1 MLPLELALIDRIREF
16 LMELGLGFAFI
27 GSQYPLKVSTKE
39 YRLDLLFYHVKLH
52 CYVIIDLKM
61 EEFEPEF
68 SGKMNF
74 YIAAVDSLLRSPQ
87 DQPTIGIILC
97 KSKDKTIVEFALQ
110 EMQKPMG
117 VSTYQLPK
125 HLQENLPTIEQL
137 EAELE
142 TLIRNDDD

>member
-1 MLPLELALIDRIREF
+1 MKQ
-16 LMELGLGFAFI
+16 
-27 GSQYPLKVSTKE
+27 STSYLK
-39 YRLDLLFYHVKLH
+39 
-52 CYVIIDLKM
+52 ILKR
-61 EEFEPEF
+61 
-68 SGKMNF
+68 
-74 YIAAVDSLLRSPQ
+74 DSDIHRSPQ

-110 EMQKPMG
+110 EMKKTMG

-142 TLIRNDDD
+142 TLVRIDDD